1 MYGSEGLDVA
11 TDGRPWQ
18 WGVASVL
25 AIALVLPLLP
35 LAVAARAIE
44 RLRGGDG
51 NGEHR
56 G

>member
-1 MYGSEGLDVA
+1 MCGIECLDVA

-44 RLRGGDG
+44 HLRGGDAD
-51 NGEHR
+51 GEHR